1 MSAPR
6 KVQWP
11 TVFSGLRGSTWA
23 NVPRE
28 ISAGITLAALI
39 IPLNI
44 GYAQVAGL
52 EPVFGLYAGIIPLA
66 VFAVFTSSRH
76 LVGSP
81 DAATAAILGAILMGL
96 APMGDPLRVEYALAL
111 ALMCGLLF
119 FVFWFFRLAFLANFL
134 SRAVLTGFITGLG
147 VEVFTSQVGR
157 ILGASHGGGSG
168 LGAVAQ
174 QLHDSI
180 STSVNTTGFFVE
192 LIALFESLPHANLY
206 SVAIG
211 LGAFVI
217 VRFMKGYAPKAPA
230 ALIALI
236 LMTVIVAVLGLD
248 QKGVDVLGTLPPGL
262 PSLTLPT
269 LPLADYLR
277 LLPGAMAVVAITLCE
292 GLLLVRSYSRKHNT
306 KADGNQVLFAYGM
319 ASVASGF
326 TGSLVMG
333 NSASRTATMDNAGS
347 RTQLSSL
354 AAAATVALVMVFF
367 TKELAYLPSAA
378 LAAVVANAV
387 LNLIEVRELR
397 ELWQMRRSE
406 FWVAAVCLLS
416 VLVFGPLQAVIIA
429 FLFATIDLL
438 RRASRPGTWVL
449 NEAPDGSHFVP
460 EETDHAPDTSG
471 IIIYRFGAPLY
482 FANAALFEEEV
493 EKLVMQATTPVKW
506 FVLDAE
512 AMVDIDTT
520 GEEVLHQ
527 VLTWLADR
535 GVTVAMSRANQPT
548 SALLS
553 HYHLLQ
559 LIGKNRL
566 YPTNR
571 HAIEAFRR
579 EMAAGGAGNYGRV
592 KQDA

>member
-1 MSAPR
+1 MSATH

-11 TVFSGLRGSTWA
+11 TVFSGLRGITWA
-23 NVPRE
+23 NFPRE

-52 EPVFGLYAGIIPLA
+52 PPVFGLYAGIIPLA
-66 VFAVFTSSRH
+66 IFALFTSSRH
-76 LVGSP
+76 VVGSP
-81 DAATAAILGAILMGL
+81 DAPIAAIMGAMLIGF
-96 APMGDPLRVEYALAL
+96 APIGDPLRVQYALAL
-111 ALMCGLLF
+111 ALICGLLF
-119 FVFWFFRLAFLANFL
+119 FVFWLFRLAFLANFL
-134 SRAVLTGFITGLG
+134 SRAVLAGFITGLG
-147 VEVFTSQVGR
+147 IEVLTNQVRR
-157 ILGASHGGGSG
+157 ILGASHLIDGSG
-168 LGAVAQ
+168 LAAIAE
-174 QLHDSI
+174 QLHS
-180 STSVNTTGFFVE
+180 SMATSVDTTGYFVE
-192 LIALFESLPHANLY
+192 LIALVESIPHANLY

-217 VRFMKGYAPKAPA
+217 VRLMKGYAPKAPA

-236 LMTVIVAVLGLD
+236 LMTVIVAVFGLD
-248 QKGVDVLGTLPPGL
+248 QKGVGVLGTLAPGL
-262 PSLTLPT
+262 PSLTLPNV
-269 LPLADYLR
+269 PLADYLR
-277 LLPGAMAVVAITLCE
+277 LLPGAMGVVAITLCE
-292 GLLLVRSYSRKHNT
+292 ALLLVRSCSRKHNT

-326 TGSLVMG
+326 TGSLVSG
-333 NSASRTATMDNAGS
+333 PSASRTAAMDAAGS

-354 AAAATVALVMVFF
+354 VAAVTVALVMVFF
-367 TKELAYLPSAA
+367 TDELAYLPTAA
-378 LAAVVANAV
+378 LAGVVASAV
-387 LNLIEVRELR
+387 LNLIEVEELR

-406 FWVAAVCLLS
+406 FWIAVVCLLS
-416 VLVFGPLQAVIIA
+416 VLVFGPLRAVIIA
-429 FLFATIDLL
+429 FLLATIDLL

-449 NEAPDGSHFVP
+449 QEAPDGSHFLP

-482 FANAALFEEEV
+482 FANATSFEEEV
-493 EKLVMQATTPVKW
+493 EKLVTQAATPVKW

-527 VLTWLADR
+527 VLTSLASR
-535 GVTVAMSRANQPT
+535 GVTVALSRANQPT
-548 SALLS
+548 HALLS
-553 HYHLLQ
+553 HYHLLE

-571 HAIEAFRR
+571 HAIAAFR
-579 EMAAGGAGNYGRV
+579 EETGQATPETAKA
-592 KQDA
+592 